1 MLQVLQQGKICRKKG
16 GELEGR
22 GPLWG
27 ESPLLMKLR
36 GDDGPEKRF
45 QDRRPTQPLGC
56 QGLVPQACVIINS
69 SLFISVP
76 VWAINDRL
84 TLVKAE

>member
-56 QGLVPQACVIINS
+56 QGLVPQA
-69 SLFISVP
+69 
-76 VWAINDRL
+76 
-84 TLVKAE
+84 